1 MPDALESHETPKNIK
16 IIERAF
22 ALEIKIASVLE
33 KKKKKIIA
41 SCSHSRP
48 FSANQNKHGDGVR
61 ALVRPPLNSWEM
73 HQRS

>member
-33 KKKKKIIA
+33 KKKKKNYSILFSFA
-41 SCSHSRP
+41 P
-48 FSANQNKHGDGVR
+48 FFSK
-61 ALVRPPLNSWEM
+61 PK
-73 HQRS
+73 